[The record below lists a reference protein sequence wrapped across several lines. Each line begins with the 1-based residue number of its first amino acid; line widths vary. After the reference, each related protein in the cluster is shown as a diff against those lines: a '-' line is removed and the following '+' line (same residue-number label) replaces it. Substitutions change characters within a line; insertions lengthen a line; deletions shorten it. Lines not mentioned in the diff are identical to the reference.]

1 MQALIWLAQD
11 AVSGMRARQHP
22 VAPPPPSSDLLA
34 AAAAGAAAPDN
45 AAAAATPAGPVTRG
59 RVGAVAVG
67 SAVEGFAVGDEAPL
81 RKEAAGMPKV
91 AG

>member
-11 AVSGMRARQHP
+11 AANGMRARQHP

-34 AAAAGAAAPDN
+34 AAAAGTAAPDN
-45 AAAAATPAGPVTRG
+45 AAAAARPAGPVTPG
-59 RVGAVAVG
+59 RVGAVG
-67 SAVEGFAVGDEAPL
+67 STGEGFAVGEEALL
-81 RKEAAGMPKV
+81 RKEAAGMPEV